1 MYKKLLNALMFSLLA
16 LVLSFGVSYVSAW
29 TAPTQAP
36 PAGNTNPPINTSATT
51 QSKAGTLSVGGL
63 VLPAGG
69 IVDSGGA
76 YATYGAATIRG
87 TKNSF
92 GGVNFRDSSNNN
104 LGTLMMRSDYSGFYN
119 AAENNWRWYATEGGN
134 TYQPGY
140 VQAGGLVLPAG
151 GIIDSGGSAGVYG
164 AATIRGTK
172 NGWGGVNFR
181 DSSNNNQGT
190 LMMHS
195 GYSGFHNAAETNW
208 RWYATEGGNT
218 YQPGYVQAS
227 DVYAGGRWMSS
238 IVSDTGPDSG
248 TLCGWQATKENTLV
262 LCKGYRPI
270 YDGCPPGYTL
280 NVIDAATWPQYFCS
294 KN

>member
-1 MYKKLLNALMFSLLA
+1 MYKKLLNALMFSFLA
-16 LVLSFGVSYVSAW
+16 LALSFGVSYVSAW

-36 PAGNTNPPINTSATT
+36 PNGNTPPPINTSATT
-51 QSKAGTLSVGGL
+51 QAKAGNFTAPNLIDTSANAQAKAGSFTAPNLINTSVTAQSKTGVLSVGGL
-63 VLPAGG
+63 TLPAGG
-69 IVDSGGA
+69 IVDSGGS
-76 YATYGAATIRG
+76 YGA
-87 TKNSF
+87 S
-92 GGVNFRDSSNNN
+92 
-104 LGTLMMRSDYSGFYN
+104 
-119 AAENNWRWYATEGGN
+119 
-134 TYQPGY
+134 
-140 VQAGGLVLPAG
+140 
-151 GIIDSGGSAGVYG
+151 YG
-164 AATIRGTK
+164 AVTIRGTK
-172 NGWGGVNFR
+172 NGWGGANFR
-181 DSSNNNQGT
+181 DSSNNLGT

-195 GYSGFHNAAETNW
+195 SYSGFYNAAETNW

-227 DVYAGGRWMSS
+227 DVYAGGRWMSG

-270 YDGCPPGYTL
+270 YDGCPSGYTL